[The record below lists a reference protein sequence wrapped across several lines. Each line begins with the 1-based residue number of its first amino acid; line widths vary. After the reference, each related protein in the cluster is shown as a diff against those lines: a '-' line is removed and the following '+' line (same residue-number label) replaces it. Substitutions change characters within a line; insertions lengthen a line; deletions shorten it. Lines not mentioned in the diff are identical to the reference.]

1 MEVVQKY
8 CDRIERGYWWHP
20 NLPASLRTADGTV
33 RDRAELRVGITAA
46 MSRGPLSKAGGPRN
60 FTYELIRP

>member
-8 CDRIERGYWWHP
+8 CDRIELGYWWHP

-33 RDRAELRVGITAA
+33 RDRAELRVGIHSCDESGA
-46 MSRGPLSKAGGPRN
+46 SLKGRGP
-60 FTYELIRP
+60 T

>member
-20 NLPASLRTADGTV
+20 TLPASLTTADGTV

-46 MSRGPLSKAGGPRN
+46 MGRGPISKSVK
-60 FTYELIRP
+60 